1 MKSSYLRIIC
11 FHFVINLSSIYA
23 NQLQAQDLSDLKVAF
38 LADIHLQD
46 VYADLQSAEFN
57 GVLNPKNERFATIR
71 TMNAQLN
78 STRLF
83 NENYFALYAALNE
96 LVEKNIQLV
105 VLPGDFTDDGQP
117 MNVKKLHQILDEYRG
132 EHDMRFFITTGN
144 HDPVVAFSSSGGKS
158 DFLGVDFDEQ
168 AISSEVIKKASLD
181 NPPAISTEI
190 SLWGYAEI
198 MDELME
204 FGFYPSEKD
213 FFWSHPFEK
222 LDYEAYRFAQ
232 AKENSSLS
240 NRTFP
245 ISGGTFI
252 PDASYVVEPVMGLW
266 LLAIDGNVFAE
277 RPNSDRISGSSIGFN
292 LAVDQKYHQL
302 DWIRKVSAEAK
313 RLGKTL
319 ISFSHYP
326 LVDFN
331 NGASQEL
338 SNLFGTNKMQLS
350 RVPKLDVSRTY
361 LDAGISVHFAG
372 HMHSNDTGI
381 FRDSLG
387 ATLVNVQVP
396 SLAAFP
402 PAYKVLTFPEK
413 GRLRIQT
420 QRLSNVSDMD
430 EFFELYA
437 LEWNYRDSLSKENW
451 NLEILKSSNYWDY
464 TQAHLDELI
473 RLRFLDADWPL
484 ELKNQLLGWNLQQFM
499 CWATL
504 PNSEKA
510 SQFLENQ
517 VISKEHQDLVLD
529 RYELDEA
536 TWKKL
541 ADIDGSVMIHDFYR
555 IKNGGEL
562 GITTEN
568 KKRLEWYS
576 KAFIQIQNKTSDHE
590 EIVEKQL
597 AAFSLIFQKL
607 LAGYPSDDFYIDLNT
622 GEVSTF

>member
-11 FHFVINLSSIYA
+11 FHLAIIFSSIYS
-23 NQLQAQDLSDLKVAF
+23 NRLQAQDLSDLKVAF

-83 NENYFALYAALNE
+83 NENYFALYATLNQ
-96 LVEKNIQLV
+96 LVEKKIKLV

-117 MNVKKLHQILDEYRG
+117 MNVKKLHEILQEYRSNY
-132 EHDMRFFITTGN
+132 DMRFLITTGN
-144 HDPVVAFSSSGGKS
+144 HDPVVAFSSPGGKR
-158 DFLGVDFDEQ
+158 DFMGVDFEER
-168 AISSEVIKKASLD
+168 AIWSEPKAANASNSGL
-181 NPPAISTEI
+181 AISTEVA
-190 SLWGYAEI
+190 LWGYAEI
-198 MDELME
+198 MNELSD

-213 FFWSHPFEK
+213 LFWSHPFEK
-222 LDYEAYRFAQ
+222 LDYEGYSFPK
-232 AKENSSLS
+232 AKRNSILV

-245 ISGGTFI
+245 ISNGSFI
-252 PDASYVVEPVMGLW
+252 PDASYLVEPVKGLW

-277 RPNSDRISGSSIGFN
+277 RPNSDKISGSSIGFN

-302 DWIRKVSAEAK
+302 NWIKKVSAEAK

-326 LVDFN
+326 LADFN
-331 NGASQEL
+331 DGASQEL
-338 SNLFGTNKMQLS
+338 KNLFGAKKMQLS
-350 RVPKLDVSRTY
+350 RVPISNVSKAY

-372 HMHSNDTGI
+372 HMHSNDTGL

-420 QRLSNVSDMD
+420 RRLTNVSDMD

-437 LEWNYRDSLSKENW
+437 LEWNYRDSLPKENW
-451 NLEILKSSNYWDY
+451 NLEILQSSNYWDY

-484 ELKNQLLGWNLQQFM
+484 ELKNQLLDWNLMQFM
-499 CWATL
+499 FWATL

-510 SQFLENQ
+510 SRFLENQ
-517 VISKEHQDLVLD
+517 IISKEHQDLALNS
-529 RYELDEA
+529 YELDEA

-541 ADIDGSVMIHDFYR
+541 ADINGSVMIHDFYR

-562 GITTEN
+562 GITTQN

-576 KAFIQIQNKTSDHE
+576 KAFIQINNKTSDRQE
-590 EIVEKQL
+590 VVEKQL
-597 AAFSLIFQKL
+597 VAFSLIFQKL
-607 LAGYPSDDFYIDLNT
+607 LAGYPSDDFYIDLT
-622 GEVSTF
+622 IGEVSTF